1 MIQSPLNY
9 TGGKYKLLPQILPLF
24 PKDINCFVDLFCGG
38 CNVGI
43 NVCAKKYVYN
53 DSCEPLINLYSVMQT
68 LDSASFIEKIE
79 TVIKR
84 YGLSDVKL
92 YGYDFYNCNSS
103 DGLGVYNL
111 CLALINP
118 RLCKKLSIK
127 VAVEQHDTKTAVP
140 YLHVFL
146 DNTWNLK
153 NCAFIRLDKPE
164 YVPEKNSKR
173 LSTKQKEELI
183 YILTRECNGNWI
195 ASIIDKSN
203 IKAATGYETAV
214 QTWID
219 TYEGN
224 NKIQY
229 DKNGFPVMPDYTRL

>member
-1 MIQSPLNY
+1 MW
-9 TGGKYKLLPQILPLF
+9 
-24 PKDINCFVDLFCGG
+24 
-38 CNVGI
+38 
-43 NVCAKKYVYN
+43 N
-53 DSCEPLINLYSVMQT
+53 DTKGEQ
-68 LDSASFIEKIE
+68 D
-79 TVIKR
+79 
-84 YGLSDVKL
+84 
-92 YGYDFYNCNSS
+92 
-103 DGLGVYNL
+103 NL

-118 RLCKKLSIK
+118 RLCKKFSIK
-127 VAVEQHDTKTAVP
+127 VAVEQHDTKTTVP
-140 YLHVFL
+140 YRHVFL

-153 NCAFIRLDKPE
+153 KCAFIRLDKPE

-183 YILTRECNGNWI
+183 YILTSESKYHWLT
-195 ASIIDKSN
+195 SIIDKSN

-229 DKNGFPVMPDYTRL
+229 DKNRFLVMPDYTKL

>member
-1 MIQSPLNY
+1 MWNNTKGEQ
-9 TGGKYKLLPQILPLF
+9 
-24 PKDINCFVDLFCGG
+24 D
-38 CNVGI
+38 
-43 NVCAKKYVYN
+43 
-53 DSCEPLINLYSVMQT
+53 
-68 LDSASFIEKIE
+68 
-79 TVIKR
+79 
-84 YGLSDVKL
+84 
-92 YGYDFYNCNSS
+92 
-103 DGLGVYNL
+103 NL

-183 YILTRECNGNWI
+183 YILTREC
-195 ASIIDKSN
+195 IDKSN

-229 DKNGFPVMPDYTRL
+229 DKTDFLLCRIIQNYRVENYVQEMRC

>member
-1 MIQSPLNY
+1 M
-9 TGGKYKLLPQILPLF
+9 
-24 PKDINCFVDLFCGG
+24 
-38 CNVGI
+38 I
-43 NVCAKKYVYN
+43 NVEY
-53 DSCEPLINLYSVMQT
+53 
-68 LDSASFIEKIE
+68 
-79 TVIKR
+79 
-84 YGLSDVKL
+84 
-92 YGYDFYNCNSS
+92 
-103 DGLGVYNL
+103 
-111 CLALINP
+111 
-118 RLCKKLSIK
+118 
-127 VAVEQHDTKTAVP
+127 TKTAVP

-195 ASIIDKSN
+195 ASIIDNSN

-229 DKNGFPVMPDYTRL
+229 DKKRISCYAGLYKIIESKIMYKR

>member
-1 MIQSPLNY
+1 M
-9 TGGKYKLLPQILPLF
+9 
-24 PKDINCFVDLFCGG
+24 
-38 CNVGI
+38 I
-43 NVCAKKYVYN
+43 NVEY
-53 DSCEPLINLYSVMQT
+53 
-68 LDSASFIEKIE
+68 
-79 TVIKR
+79 
-84 YGLSDVKL
+84 
-92 YGYDFYNCNSS
+92 
-103 DGLGVYNL
+103 
-111 CLALINP
+111 
-118 RLCKKLSIK
+118 
-127 VAVEQHDTKTAVP
+127 TKTAVP
-140 YLHVFL
+140 YLNVFL
-146 DNTWNLK
+146 DNTWHLK

-195 ASIIDKSN
+195 ASIIDNSN

-229 DKNGFPVMPDYTRL
+229 DKKRISCYAGLYKIIESKIMYKR

>member
-1 MIQSPLNY
+1 MWNNTKGEQ
-9 TGGKYKLLPQILPLF
+9 
-24 PKDINCFVDLFCGG
+24 D
-38 CNVGI
+38 
-43 NVCAKKYVYN
+43 
-53 DSCEPLINLYSVMQT
+53 
-68 LDSASFIEKIE
+68 
-79 TVIKR
+79 
-84 YGLSDVKL
+84 
-92 YGYDFYNCNSS
+92 
-103 DGLGVYNL
+103 NL

-127 VAVEQHDTKTAVP
+127 VAVEQHDTKPAVP

-183 YILTRECNGNWI
+183 YILTRECN
-195 ASIIDKSN
+195 
-203 IKAATGYETAV
+203 IKAATGYETAA

-229 DKNGFPVMPDYTRL
+229 DKNGFLVMPDYTKL

>member
-1 MIQSPLNY
+1 MWNNTKGEQ
-9 TGGKYKLLPQILPLF
+9 
-24 PKDINCFVDLFCGG
+24 D
-38 CNVGI
+38 
-43 NVCAKKYVYN
+43 
-53 DSCEPLINLYSVMQT
+53 
-68 LDSASFIEKIE
+68 
-79 TVIKR
+79 
-84 YGLSDVKL
+84 
-92 YGYDFYNCNSS
+92 
-103 DGLGVYNL
+103 NL

-195 ASIIDKSN
+195 ASIIDKV
-203 IKAATGYETAV
+203 ILKRRQDMKPLFRHG
-214 QTWID
+214 
-219 TYEGN
+219 
-224 NKIQY
+224 
-229 DKNGFPVMPDYTRL
+229 